1 MRSSRKNKAIKRQQQ
16 LSRSKRFSTLTQKMK
31 IGHAI
36 FLDRIYKHK
45 FTTKTKARLEM
56 FITAVLFMLL
66 RMHAHANART
76 CKCTHIK
83 NLFTLS
89 MRISTDARGKFREH
103 EKCVRVARGA
113 AEGNSSFLSALQTSQ
128 VHP

>member
-1 MRSSRKNKAIKRQQQ
+1 
-16 LSRSKRFSTLTQKMK
+16 MK
-31 IGHAI
+31 IGNAI

-56 FITAVLFMLL
+56 FVTAVLFMLL
-66 RMHAHANART
+66 WMHAHANART
-76 CKCTHIK
+76 
-83 NLFTLS
+83 L
-89 MRISTDARGKFREH
+89 RICSRLACVYLVMDARGKFGEH
-103 EKCVRVARGA
+103 EKCLRVARGA

>member
-1 MRSSRKNKAIKRQQQ
+1 
-16 LSRSKRFSTLTQKMK
+16 MK
-31 IGHAI
+31 TGHAI

-76 CKCTHIK
+76 LRICSRLACVYPRMHAESLESTK
-83 NLFTLS
+83 N
-89 MRISTDARGKFREH
+89 A
-103 EKCVRVARGA
+103 
-113 AEGNSSFLSALQTSQ
+113 
-128 VHP
+128 